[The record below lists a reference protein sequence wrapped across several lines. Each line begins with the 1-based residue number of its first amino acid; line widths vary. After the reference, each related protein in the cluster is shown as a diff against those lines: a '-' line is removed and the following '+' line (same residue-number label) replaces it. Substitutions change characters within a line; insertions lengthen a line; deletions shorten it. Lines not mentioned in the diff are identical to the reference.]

1 MVSHSFPNLPPS
13 PATLPYQVSE
23 LLALLHQRV
32 DAEFGAVRV
41 EGEVGSLVQ
50 ARSGHRYFSLKD
62 LDGQIR
68 CAWFRSSIRGQPL
81 SEGQKIVAHGRL
93 AIYTPRGDLQLIVNA
108 VEDAGD
114 GALAAAFQRLKNKL
128 QAEGLFKAES
138 KKPLPQPVQ
147 HIIIVSSPQAAAL
160 QDVLVTLRRRD
171 PFMPV
176 ELHPV
181 PVQGP
186 GAAEKI
192 AETLLRIRP
201 GAPNTAVLLTR
212 GGGSLEDLQAFNT
225 EVVARAVAGCA
236 LPVVS
241 AIGHEVDFS
250 ISDFVASLRAATP
263 TAAAELLSVDRSQ
276 QAQRLSPLRQ
286 RLGNALARNLD
297 RKTLEISRLA
307 QRLDRQAPR
316 RRIETNVQRLDSA
329 VRRLSLSTDR
339 MLTTQ
344 RAQLRQLQARLGRAS
359 PASGLESARV
369 RHAGLRQRLE
379 SVMNRRL
386 AEQKQAL
393 LHATSRLESVSPRGV
408 LQRGYAIVRQQHQ
421 LLTRRSELPPEPT
434 ELEIEWVD
442 GTQTGTF
449 TRL

>member
-1 MVSHSFPNLPPS
+1 M
-13 PATLPYQVSE
+13 PYQVSE

-41 EGEVGSLVQ
+41 EGEVSSFTQ

-62 LDGQIR
+62 MDGQIR

-128 QAEGLFKAES
+128 QAEGLFDTER
-138 KKPLPQPVQ
+138 KKPLPQTVQ

-186 GAAEKI
+186 SAPEQI
-192 AETLLRIRP
+192 AQVLLRIK
-201 GAPNTAVLLTR
+201 AHTPNTVVLLTR

-225 EVVARAVAGCA
+225 EIVARAVANCA
-236 LPVVS
+236 VPVVS
-241 AIGHEVDFS
+241 AVGHEVDFS

-276 QAQRLSPLRQ
+276 QAQRLAPLRL
-286 RLGNALARNLD
+286 RLGNALERSLERKAQETD
-297 RKTLEISRLA
+297 RLV
-307 QRLDRQAPR
+307 QRLERQAPR
-316 RRIETNVQRLDSA
+316 RRIETNTQRLDGA
-329 VRRLSLSTDR
+329 LRRLRLSANR
-339 MLTTQ
+339 LLTAHQ
-344 RAQLRQLQARLGRAS
+344 AQLRHLHTRLQRVSPGSRLQIARTHHQNLEQRLNAGLERRLGEDR
-359 PASGLESARV
+359 
-369 RHAGLRQRLE
+369 
-379 SVMNRRL
+379 
-386 AEQKQAL
+386 QAL
-393 LHATSRLESVSPRGV
+393 SHLESRLESVSPRGV
-408 LQRGYAIVRQQHQ
+408 LQRGYAMVHQRGQ
-421 LLTRRSELPPEPT
+421 LLTRGAELADSPA
-434 ELEIEWVD
+434 ELEIEWSD
-442 GTQTGTF
+442 GVKPGTF
-449 TRL
+449 TPL